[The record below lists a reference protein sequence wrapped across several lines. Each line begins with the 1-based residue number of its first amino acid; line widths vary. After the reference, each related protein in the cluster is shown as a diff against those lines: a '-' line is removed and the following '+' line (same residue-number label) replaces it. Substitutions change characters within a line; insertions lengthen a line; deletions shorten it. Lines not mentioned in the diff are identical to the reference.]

1 MPSLERRRPRVWG
14 FASRN
19 LFDCAVVR
27 CATPRKQ
34 DRLAAAHRTI
44 EASRRSSST
53 LRIGALFC
61 LCERDADVSRVANF
75 EIEMRPGRLGRLGG
89 CCNVPENSIAN
100 CKMAVACSQDRHCRS
115 VLLLVL

>member
-44 EASRRSSST
+44 EEIFVDPSRWRVV
-53 LRIGALFC
+53 LFVR
-61 LCERDADVSRVANF
+61 EMRDADVSRVANF

-89 CCNVPENSIAN
+89 CCNVPEISIAN

-115 VLLLVL
+115 VSYSS